1 MVIKKPFQTWAAA
14 LMTAA
19 LAVGAHADTITLKD
33 GTKIEGKVQSEND
46 KEVVIEEQVSA
57 SITDS
62 RTVPKADIAKIDK
75 TSQDEPAF
83 QAIKSLK
90 PGVNSLP
97 AASYDQILRSLNNFV
112 STFPESAHV
121 PEVKQQI
128 TAWEEEK
135 KRVTDGE
142 MKFSNRWLSKEE
154 AQKERYQLNG
164 QAILSHMQQQYRQG
178 DLAGALNS
186 FDQFEKSY
194 AGARSFPDAV
204 DLAKQI
210 LPALKATAD
219 RTLQQAKY
227 QQAEREKGVQLL
239 SEPQRS
245 QTIAAIQREK
255 QQATAAAEAA
265 SKAGL
270 KWPPLVPVE
279 NTLTSISAKVPDEL
293 RRLNELPVAKMRQS
307 IQLAEKARGLVSE
320 KKFDEADQAL
330 RDALQQWSANELA
343 TRLQT
348 EATTL
353 KTASASAPAEE
364 APAAPE
370 PAPAEGEAKPVLTT
384 APAANAETP
393 ASSTVA
399 AATEGSTAAVLDAE
413 SEEPGFFKT
422 PAGIVT
428 AIILSIIVLTLFF
441 ALRKISKRA
450 SEVIE

>member
-1 MVIKKPFQTWAAA
+1 MVIKRPFQTWAAA
-14 LMTAA
+14 LITAA
-19 LAVGAHADTITLKD
+19 LAAGAYADTITLKD
-33 GTKIEGKVQSEND
+33 GTKIEGKVQSETD

-57 SITDS
+57 SITDT
-62 RTVPKADIAKIDK
+62 RTVPKADIVKIDK
-75 TSQDEPAF
+75 ASQDEPAF
-83 QAIKSLK
+83 QALKNLK
-90 PGVNSLP
+90 PGTNSLP
-97 AASYDQILRSLNNFV
+97 AASYDQILRSLNAFV
-112 STFPESAHV
+112 NNFPESTHV
-121 PEVKQQI
+121 PEIKQQI
-128 TAWEEEK
+128 AAWEAEK
-135 KRVTDGE
+135 KRVDDGE
-142 MKFSNRWLSKEE
+142 VKFSNRWLSKEE

-164 QAILSHMQQQYRQG
+164 QAILTHMQQQYRQG
-178 DLAGALNS
+178 DLVGALNS

-204 DLAKQI
+204 ELAKQI
-210 LPALKATAD
+210 LPALKTTAD

-245 QTIAAIQREK
+245 QTLAAIQREN
-255 QQATAAAEAA
+255 QQAAAAVEAA
-265 SKAGL
+265 NKAGL

-279 NTLTSISAKVPDEL
+279 AALTSISAKVPEEL
-293 RRLNELPVAKMRQS
+293 RRLSELPVSTMRQS
-307 IQLAEKARGLVSE
+307 IQLADKARGLITE
-320 KKFDEADQAL
+320 KNFDEADQAL

-348 EATTL
+348 EANTL

-370 PAPAEGEAKPVLTT
+370 TAPAESEAKPVLASAT
-384 APAANAETP
+384 ATDTSADASATEAAAMAN
-393 ASSTVA
+393 TVA
-399 AATEGSTAAVLDAE
+399 AEH
-413 SEEPGFFKT
+413 EEQGFFRT

-428 AIILSIIVLTLFF
+428 IIILTIIVLTVFF